1 MKKEEFLKMLD
12 EKVDEILKLVRKKD
26 KKGEYSFFSCLIAF
40 KFFCF

>member
-26 KKGEYSFFSCLIAF
+26 KKGE
-40 KFFCF
+40 